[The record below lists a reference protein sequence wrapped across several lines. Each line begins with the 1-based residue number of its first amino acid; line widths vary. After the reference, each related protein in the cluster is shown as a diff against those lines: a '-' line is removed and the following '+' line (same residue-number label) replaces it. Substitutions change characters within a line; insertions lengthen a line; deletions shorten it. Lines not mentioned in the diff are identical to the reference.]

1 MTVQREIEIAYVG
14 IEVPDPA
21 TLTDFFGDVIG
32 LVPGAPGGDG
42 VVTWRND
49 HKAQRVIVQPGPRG
63 DAAFVGFEAVDD
75 IVFDATVA
83 RLRSIGC
90 DVSEEG
96 DDELRDR
103 RVRRLART
111 ASPFGV
117 DAELVVGLED
127 AATPFSSD
135 LVPGGFLTEGVGF
148 GHAVFA
154 TPEYDAT
161 ERFLVDGMGL
171 SQSDWIELEIAEGIV
186 LEVHFFHC
194 NARHHTVAVARAPF
208 ELPQTLHHIMF
219 ETNDRDDTGA
229 AFDRVFATDLTVP
242 NGLGRHDNDG
252 MFSFYVE
259 SPEGFQVEVGHGARL
274 ITDDWDDNRCYDRIS
289 SWGHQPLR
297 RG

>member
-1 MTVQREIEIAYVG
+1 MQRAIEIAYVG

-21 TLTDFFGDVIG
+21 TLTSFFGDVIG
-32 LVPGAPGGDG
+32 LVPGDPGGDG

-49 HKAQRVIVQPGPRG
+49 DKAQRVIVQAGPRT
-63 DAAFVGFEAVDD
+63 DAAFVGFEALDD
-75 IVFDATVA
+75 SVFDATVA

-90 DVSEEG
+90 EVIEGG
-96 DDELRDR
+96 DDELADR

-117 DAELVVGLED
+117 DVELVVGLED
-127 AATPFSSD
+127 AAAPFSSE
-135 LVPGGFLTEGVGF
+135 LVPGGFLTDGVGF

-154 TPEYDAT
+154 TVEYDAT
-161 ERFLVDGMGL
+161 ERFLVEGL
-171 SQSDWIELEIAEGIV
+171 GLNQSDWIELEIAEGVV

-194 NARHHTVAVARAPF
+194 NARHHTVAVAKAPF

-229 AFDRVFATDLTVP
+229 AFDRVFATDLAVP

-259 SPEGFQVEVGHGARL
+259 SPEGFQVEVGHGARV

-289 SWGHQPLR
+289 SWGHQPLH